1 MSSSQSSAS
10 CGEMKTLS
18 ISTPV
23 LLTSVKSCAAPAA
36 EFAFDALAL
45 AAGLAAG
52 EAAALAFAVALA
64 FAGAL
69 EFAGAGAEQAAVRS
83 SAQATPQI
91 RLSFFINLPS
101 VCDGRILAASRPRPV
116 GICRA
121 PR

>member
-45 AAGLAAG
+45 AAALAAG
-52 EAAALAFAVALA
+52 VAAALAAGAAWRAPALAFAV
-64 FAGAL
+64 AL
-69 EFAGAGAEQAAVRS
+69 EFAGAGAEQAAAAS

-91 RLSFFINLPS
+91 RLSFFIDL
-101 VCDGRILAASRPRPV
+101 
-116 GICRA
+116 ICGVA
-121 PR
+121 